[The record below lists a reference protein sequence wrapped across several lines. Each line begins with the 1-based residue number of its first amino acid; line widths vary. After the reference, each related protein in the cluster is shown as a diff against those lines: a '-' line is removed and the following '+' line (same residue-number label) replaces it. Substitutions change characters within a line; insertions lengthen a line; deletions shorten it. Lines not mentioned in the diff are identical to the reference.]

1 MIAVNGARAA
11 NFFEF
16 FTFHTYG
23 FKLTT
28 IRFQAFSVK
37 QHILSFCGA
46 GYKSA
51 ETSAQKKWILSMT
64 LHNRWLVL
72 AIVSSA
78 LFLIVIDMTVLYTAL
93 PRLTHDLAASA
104 SEKLWIINAYPL
116 VVAGLLPGVGSLGDR
131 LGHKRM
137 FTAGLVVFGI
147 ASLAAAYAPNA
158 EMLIAARVL
167 LAVGAAM
174 MMPATLSI
182 IRLTFEDE
190 NERSFAIGIWAAVAS
205 GGAAFGPVVGGVLL
219 EYFWWGSVF
228 LINVPV
234 VLIALVLALTVLET
248 RPGNK
253 NRQWDLVGSVQVM
266 IGLVGVTFAL
276 KELAKRDSSM
286 LLFAVSM
293 IVGLIAL
300 VVFYRRQRATNGML
314 VDFTLFGNRKFSS
327 GVMAASVSSAALI
340 GVELVFSQRLQLVAG
355 YSPLQAGLLI
365 LPIPL
370 AAFVAGPLVGWGLPK
385 IGEARVLWG
394 GMLITGLGTALY
406 LFSFQMQP
414 HIWLIGLMIM
424 GFGVGAAMT
433 GASTAI
439 MGNAPEEKAG
449 MAASVEEV
457 SYELGGATGVT
468 IFGSLMTAI
477 YTAFMI
483 VPEGSGF
490 PETIRDSLDEAL
502 LLAETLPAE
511 QAQHLR
517 EVGFMAFDQAFMW
530 VIATASLLIF
540 ATALLIFRMNRKA

>member
-1 MIAVNGARAA
+1 
-11 NFFEF
+11 
-16 FTFHTYG
+16 
-23 FKLTT
+23 
-28 IRFQAFSVK
+28 
-37 QHILSFCGA
+37 
-46 GYKSA
+46 
-51 ETSAQKKWILSMT
+51 MT

-147 ASLAAAYAPNA
+147 ASLAAAYAPSA

-190 NERSFAIGIWAAVAS
+190 HERSFAIGIWAAVAS

-234 VLIALVLALTVLET
+234 VLIALVLALTVLEN

-253 NRQWDLVGSVQVM
+253 NRQWDLIGSVQVM

-300 VVFYRRQRATNGML
+300 VVFYRRQKANNGML
-314 VDFTLFGNRKFSS
+314 IDFSLFRNRKFSS
-327 GVMAASVSSAALI
+327 GVLAASVSSAALI
-340 GVELVFSQRLQLVAG
+340 GVELVFSQRLQLVSG

-370 AAFVAGPLVGWGLPK
+370 AAFVAGPLVGLYLPR
-385 IGEARVLWG
+385 IGAARVLWG
-394 GMLITGLGTALY
+394 GMLLTGIGTTLY
-406 LFSFQMQP
+406 LLSFKMEP

-433 GASTAI
+433 AASTSI

-449 MAASVEEV
+449 MAASIEEV

-483 VPEGSGF
+483 VPEGSGLS
-490 PETIRDSLDEAL
+490 ETIRDSLDEAL
-502 LLAETLPAE
+502 ILAESLPAE

-517 EVGFMAFDQAFMW
+517 EIGFVAFDQAFLW
-530 VIATASLLIF
+530 VLGTASLLIF
-540 ATALLIFRMNRKA
+540 ATALLIYRMNRKA

>member
-1 MIAVNGARAA
+1 
-11 NFFEF
+11 
-16 FTFHTYG
+16 
-23 FKLTT
+23 
-28 IRFQAFSVK
+28 
-37 QHILSFCGA
+37 
-46 GYKSA
+46 
-51 ETSAQKKWILSMT
+51 MT

-253 NRQWDLVGSVQVM
+253 SRQWDLVGSVQVM

-286 LLFAVSM
+286 LLFAVSL

-314 VDFTLFGNRKFSS
+314 VDFSLFGNRKFSS
-327 GVMAASVSSAALI
+327 GVLAASVSAAALI
-340 GVELVFSQRLQLVAG
+340 GVELVFSQRLQLVSG

-370 AAFVAGPLVGWGLPK
+370 AAFVAGPLVGIYLPK
-385 IGEARVLWG
+385 IGAARVLWSS
-394 GMLITGLGTALY
+394 MMITGIGTTLY
-406 LFSFQMQP
+406 LISFKLEP

-433 GASTAI
+433 AASTSI
-439 MGNAPEEKAG
+439 MGNAPEDKAG
-449 MAASVEEV
+449 MAASIEEV

-483 VPEGSGF
+483 VPEGSGL

-502 LLAETLPAE
+502 ILAESLPAE

-517 EVGFMAFDQAFMW
+517 AIGFMAFDQAFLW
-530 VIATASLLIF
+530 VLGTASALIF
-540 ATALLIFRMNRKA
+540 ATALLIYRMNRKA

>member
-1 MIAVNGARAA
+1 
-11 NFFEF
+11 
-16 FTFHTYG
+16 
-23 FKLTT
+23 
-28 IRFQAFSVK
+28 
-37 QHILSFCGA
+37 
-46 GYKSA
+46 
-51 ETSAQKKWILSMT
+51 MT

-137 FTAGLVVFGI
+137 FTAGLVVFGV

-190 NERSFAIGIWAAVAS
+190 HERSFAIGIWAAVAS
-205 GGAAFGPVVGGVLL
+205 GGAAFGPVVGGILL

-248 RPGNK
+248 RPGNTS
-253 NRQWDLVGSVQVM
+253 RQWDLIGSVQVM
-266 IGLVGVTFAL
+266 LGLVGVTFAL

-286 LLFAVSM
+286 LLFVVSM
-293 IVGLIAL
+293 VVGLIAL
-300 VVFYRRQRATNGML
+300 AVFYRRQRATNGML
-314 VDFTLFGNRKFSS
+314 VDFSLFGNRKFSS

-517 EVGFMAFDQAFMW
+517 EVGFVAFDQAFMW

-540 ATALLIFRMNRKA
+540 ATALLIYRMNRKA